1 MSAPAPAVT
10 PSLRPIEVVVL
21 LATSAALVAA
31 SYFRWWP
38 LAMTE
43 VLGFATGGACVWL
56 LVRQHIWN
64 WPIGLANN
72 LFFFVL
78 FLRARL
84 FADMGLQL
92 VYFALG
98 VYGWI
103 MWARG
108 AGRAPL
114 RITRA
119 TRSEWLA
126 LAALVPLATWR
137 LRLVLVAAGGAA
149 PFGDALTTALSL
161 GAQYLQCRKRLENWY
176 LWIAADL
183 IYVPLYLGRG
193 LPLTAV
199 LYTVFLAMCL
209 VGLREW
215 SRHWRQAAAVSD
227 RPAA

>member
-1 MSAPAPAVT
+1 
-10 PSLRPIEVVVL
+10 
-21 LATSAALVAA
+21 
-31 SYFRWWP
+31 
-38 LAMTE
+38 MTE
-43 VLGFATGGACVWL
+43 VLGFVTGGACVWL

-103 MWARG
+103 QWSRG
-108 AGRAPL
+108 RAGREPL
-114 RITRA
+114 RISRA
-119 TRSEWLA
+119 TRGEWLA
-126 LAALVPLATWR
+126 LAALVPVVTWK
-137 LRLVLVAAGGAA
+137 LREVLIAASGAS

-176 LWIAADL
+176 LWIAADVVYIP
-183 IYVPLYLGRG
+183 IYLRRG

-199 LYTVFLAMCL
+199 LYTVFLVMCL

-215 SRHWRQAAAVSD
+215 TRQWRQAAAARD

>member
-1 MSAPAPAVT
+1 
-10 PSLRPIEVVVL
+10 
-21 LATSAALVAA
+21 
-31 SYFRWWP
+31 
-38 LAMTE
+38 MTE
-43 VLGFATGGACVWL
+43 VLGFVTGGACVWL

-64 WPIGLANN
+64 WPVGLANN

-78 FLRARL
+78 FLRSRL

-103 MWARG
+103 QWRRGDAARG
-108 AGRAPL
+108 PL
-114 RITRA
+114 RITRTTA
-119 TRSEWLA
+119 GEWVA
-126 LAALVPLATWR
+126 LAGLVPLVTWP
-137 LRLVLVAAGGAA
+137 LREVLVAARGAS

-161 GAQYLQCRKRLENWY
+161 GATYLQCRKRLENWY
-176 LWIAADL
+176 LWIAADVL
-183 IYVPLYLGRG
+183 YVPIYLRRD

-199 LYTVFLAMCL
+199 LYTVFLVMCL

-215 SRHWRQAAAVSD
+215 TREWRRAAGARD